1 MLKQALGT
9 AVAAVFATA
18 MAGAQAPAQGQQE
31 QRDYQA
37 GQMVTVEGCLQQDRD
52 ASAQVAEA
60 TRDDDK
66 GFLLVNAQIQQEAGA
81 TAAATPREP
90 ATGTEIGTTG
100 QAGAQ
105 TESPVGTSGAAG
117 AAAMSA
123 SKFKVA
129 GLDDERLEQYA
140 GQRVRI
146 EGRIE
151 HSGHTGMTGAD
162 RSDADRPDADRSAA
176 DRPDTDRPTADP
188 TATGTAG
195 TTGAGESPAAGAA
208 SPDHSRAAAAGDMP
222 KLKAVSIQPVAGS
235 CPESPAS
242 R

>member
-18 MAGAQAPAQGQQE
+18 IAGAQAPAQGQQE

-37 GQMVTVEGCLQQDRD
+37 GQQMVTVEGCLQQDRD
-52 ASAQVAEA
+52 ASARVAEA

-90 ATGTEIGTTG
+90 ATGTEIGSTG
-100 QAGAQ
+100 QAGSQ

-123 SKFKVA
+123 TKFKVA

-151 HSGHTGMTGAD
+151 HTGMTGAD
-162 RSDADRPDADRSAA
+162 RSHADRPDADRSAA
-176 DRPDTDRPTADP
+176 DRPDTDRPSADP
-188 TATGTAG
+188 TGTAG
-195 TTGAGESPAAGAA
+195 TTGAGESPAADAA
-208 SPDHSRAAAAGDMP
+208 SRDHSRAAAAGDMP
-222 KLKAVSIQPVAGS
+222 KLKAASIQPVAGS